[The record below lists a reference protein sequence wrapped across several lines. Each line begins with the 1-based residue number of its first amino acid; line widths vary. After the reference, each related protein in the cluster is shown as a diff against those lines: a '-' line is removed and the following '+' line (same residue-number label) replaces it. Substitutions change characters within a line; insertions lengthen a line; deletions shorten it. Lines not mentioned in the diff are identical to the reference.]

1 MVPLTF
7 LRKKATRSV
16 PLLLAALIFAGCGTQ
31 APDQSTAHL
40 QGSAQADS
48 GFYLQQM
55 SQSSNDTKTNWQLL
69 AIRALLK
76 EGKTQRAAELFNQLP
91 KDLNDAQRR
100 EQSLLAAERKV
111 ALKDYAAAKKIL
123 GDIDVS
129 ALDKN
134 QQARFWQ
141 AGITAEQ
148 GRPSLTL
155 LRALVAQEPLLGGA
169 DKQKNIDA
177 TWQALA
183 SMTQEQA
190 QALVINADENVL
202 QGWLDLQQMW
212 FNNRS
217 DPKMLKAGIT
227 DWQTRY
233 PQNPGAK
240 MLPTQLVNVQ
250 NFKPASTSKIA
261 LLLPLNG
268 QAAVFGRTIQQGFE
282 AAKNGT
288 TAVTGSAVP
297 AQAAQAANVNDV
309 VSPSAAETSDLTTAQ
324 APAQGTMQN
333 PVTAPTTPSATA
345 APSTTAPATQ
355 APAETQAAP
364 AAAPA
369 PATTAEQ
376 PQPQPAQ
383 PTAQPA
389 AQPQPVA
396 TTSANP
402 GAELK
407 IYDTSSQPLDQVLAQ
422 VQQDGASIVV
432 GPLLKNNVEELMKS
446 NTTLNV
452 LALNQPE
459 QVQNRANICYFA
471 LSPEDEARD
480 AARHIHEQGKQ
491 APLLLIPRSA
501 LGDRVANAFADE
513 WQKLGGG
520 VVLQQKFGSVS
531 ELRAGVNGGAGIAL
545 NGSPVT
551 ASLPQQQGVT
561 IGGLTIPAPPTD
573 AQISGGGKVDAAY
586 IVATPQEIAFIKPM
600 IAMRNGSQSGA
611 TLYASSRSA
620 QGTAGP
626 DFRLEMDG
634 LQYSEIPMLAGSN
647 PSLMQQA
654 LSAVRNDYSLARL
667 YAMGVDAW
675 ALANHFTQ
683 MRQVPGFELNG
694 NTGDL
699 TATQDCVINRKLS
712 WLKYQQGQIVPA
724 S

>member
-7 LRKKATRSV
+7 LRTKASRSL
-16 PLLLAALIFAGCGTQ
+16 PIMLAALIFAGCGTQ
-31 APDQSTAHL
+31 APDQTAAHM

-69 AIRALLK
+69 AIRALLN
-76 EGKTQRAAELFNQLP
+76 EGKTQQALDLYNQLP
-91 KDLNDAQRR
+91 QELNDTQRG
-100 EQSLLAAERKV
+100 EQSLLSAELKI
-111 ALKDYAAAKKIL
+111 AQKDYPAAKKQL
-123 GDIDVS
+123 ADIDVK
-129 ALDKN
+129 ALENN
-134 QQARFWQ
+134 QQARYWQ
-141 AGITAEQ
+141 AVIAAEQ
-148 GRPSLTL
+148 GRPSLAL
-155 LRALVAQEPLLGGA
+155 LRALIAQEPLLSGA

-177 TWQALA
+177 TWQALS
-183 SMTQEQA
+183 SMTPEQA

-250 NFKPASTSKIA
+250 NFQPASVSKIA

-288 TAVTGSAVP
+288 AAVTGNAVP

-309 VSPSAAETSDLTTAQ
+309 ISPSAVETSDLTSAQ

-333 PVTAPTTPSATA
+333 PVTAPTTPPAT
-345 APSTTAPATQ
+345 TQ
-355 APAETQAAP
+355 APAETAAPAEAQAPVETQAAP
-364 AAAPA
+364 ATDA
-369 PATTAEQ
+369 ATTQ
-376 PQPQPAQ
+376 PQTTSADQ
-383 PTAQPA
+383 QPA
-389 AQPQPVA
+389 AQPQAVAA
-396 TTSANP
+396 TTANP

-446 NTTLNV
+446 NTSLNV

-491 APLLLIPRSA
+491 APLLLTPRSA
-501 LGDRVANAFADE
+501 LGDRVATAFAHE
-513 WQKLGGG
+513 WQQLGGNI
-520 VVLQQKFGSVS
+520 VLQQKFGSTS
-531 ELRAGVNGGAGIAL
+531 ELRAGVNGGSGIAL
-545 NGSPVT
+545 TGSPVS

-586 IVATPQEIAFIKPM
+586 IVATPEEIAFIKPM
-600 IAMRNGSQSGA
+600 IAMRNGSQSGV

-647 PSLMQQA
+647 PALMQQA
-654 LSAVRNDYSLARL
+654 LSSVRNDYSLARL

-675 ALANHFTQ
+675 ALAYHFTQ

>member
-7 LRKKATRSV
+7 LRTKASRSL
-16 PLLLAALIFAGCGTQ
+16 PIMLAALIFAGCGTQ
-31 APDQSTAHL
+31 APDQTAAHM

-69 AIRALLK
+69 AIRSLLK
-76 EGKTQRAAELFNQLP
+76 EGKTQQASELFNQLP
-91 KDLNDAQRR
+91 QELTDTQRS
-100 EQSLLAAERKV
+100 EQALLAAELKV
-111 ALKDYAAAKKIL
+111 AQKDYAAAKKQL
-123 GDIDVS
+123 GDIDIK
-129 ALDKN
+129 ALDNN

-148 GRPSLTL
+148 GRPSLQL
-155 LRALVAQEPLLGGA
+155 LRDLIAQEPLLSGA

-177 TWQALA
+177 TWQALSA
-183 SMTQEQA
+183 MTPEQA

-250 NFKPASTSKIA
+250 NFKPASVSKIA

-288 TAVTGSAVP
+288 ATAVAGNAVP
-297 AQAAQAANVNDV
+297 QQSAQAANAGDV
-309 VSPSAAETSDLTTAQ
+309 VSPSAAETSDLT
-324 APAQGTMQN
+324 APQGTMQN
-333 PVTAPTTPSATA
+333 PVQAPTTQPEATPTPVEA
-345 APSTTAPATQ
+345 Q
-355 APAETQAAP
+355 
-364 AAAPA
+364 PA
-369 PATTAEQ
+369 PATEATTT
-376 PQPQPAQ
+376 QPQPATPEQ
-383 PTAQPA
+383 QPA
-389 AQPQPVA
+389 AQPQAVAA
-396 TTSANP
+396 TTANP
-402 GAELK
+402 SAELK
-407 IYDTSSQPLDQVLAQ
+407 IYDTSAQPLDQVLAQ

-446 NTTLNV
+446 NTSLNV

-491 APLLLIPRSA
+491 APLLLTPRSA
-501 LGDRVANAFADE
+501 LGDRVATAFAQE
-513 WQKLGGG
+513 WQQLGGG
-520 VVLQQKFGSVS
+520 VVLQQKFGSTS

-545 NGSPVT
+545 TGSPVS
-551 ASLPQQQGVT
+551 ASLPQQQAVT

-573 AQISGGGKVDAAY
+573 AQISGGGKPDAAY
-586 IVATPQEIAFIKPM
+586 IIATPEEIAFIKPM
-600 IAMRNGSQSGA
+600 IAMRNGSQSGV

-647 PSLMQQA
+647 PALMQQA
-654 LSAVRNDYSLARL
+654 LSSVRNDYSLARL

>member
-7 LRKKATRSV
+7 LRTKAARSV

-31 APDQSTAHL
+31 APDQSTAHM

-69 AIRALLK
+69 AIRALLN
-76 EGKTQRAAELFNQLP
+76 EGKTQQAAELFNQLP
-91 KDLNDAQRR
+91 QDLNDAQRR
-100 EQSLLAAERKV
+100 EQGLLSAELKV
-111 ALKDYAAAKKIL
+111 ALKDYASAKKIL
-123 GDIDVS
+123 GDIDVG

-141 AGITAEQ
+141 AGITAED

-155 LRALVAQEPLLGGA
+155 LRALIAQEPLLAGA

-190 QALVINADENVL
+190 RALVINADENVL

-212 FNNRS
+212 LTNRS
-217 DPKMLKAGIT
+217 DPNMLKAGIT

-250 NFKPASTSKIA
+250 NFKTASTSKIA

-288 TAVTGSAVP
+288 AAVTGSAVP
-297 AQAAQAANVNDV
+297 EQAAQAANVNDV

-324 APAQGTMQN
+324 TPAQGTLQN
-333 PVTAPTTPSATA
+333 PVTAPTTP
-345 APSTTAPATQ
+345 
-355 APAETQAAP
+355 P

-369 PATTAEQ
+369 PAETSAPATAEQ
-376 PQPQPAQ
+376 PQPQAAPAEQ
-383 PTAQPA
+383 QPA
-389 AQPQPVA
+389 AQPQTAAAPG
-396 TTSANP
+396 ANP

-422 VQQDGASIVV
+422 VQKDGASIVV

-459 QVQNRANICYFA
+459 NVQNRANICYFA

-501 LGDRVANAFADE
+501 LGDRVANAFAQE
-513 WQKLGGG
+513 WQTLGGG
-520 VVLQQKFGSVS
+520 VVLQQKFGSAS

-545 NGSPVT
+545 NGSPVS

-586 IVATPQEIAFIKPM
+586 IVATPEEIAFIKPM

-647 PSLMQQA
+647 PALMQQA
-654 LSAVRNDYSLARL
+654 LGAVRNDYSLARL

>member
-31 APDQSTAHL
+31 APDQTAAHM

-76 EGKTQRAAELFNQLP
+76 EGKTQQAAELFSQLP
-91 KDLNDAQRR
+91 QDLNDDQRR
-100 EQSLLAAERKV
+100 EQGLLSAELKV
-111 ALKDYAAAKKIL
+111 AQKDYAAAKKIL
-123 GDIDVS
+123 GDIDVG

-155 LRALVAQEPLLGGA
+155 LRALIAQEPLLAGA

-190 QALVINADENVL
+190 QTLVINADENVL

-217 DPKMLKAGIT
+217 DPTMLKAGIT

-288 TAVTGSAVP
+288 TAVSGSAVP
-297 AQAAQAANVNDV
+297 AQSAQAANVNDV
-309 VSPSAAETSDLTTAQ
+309 VSPSAAETSDLTAAQ

-333 PVTAPTTPSATA
+333 PVTAPTTPPAATP
-345 APSTTAPATQ
+345 APEAVQ
-355 APAETQAAP
+355 APAETQAP
-364 AAAPA
+364 V
-369 PATTAEQ
+369 TAEQ
-376 PQPQPAQ
+376 PQPQAAPAEQ
-383 PTAQPA
+383 QPA
-389 AQPQPVA
+389 TQPQAVA

-402 GAELK
+402 SAELK
-407 IYDTSSQPLDQVLAQ
+407 IYDTTAQPLDQVLAQ
-422 VQQDGASIVV
+422 VQKDGASIVV
-432 GPLLKNNVEELMKS
+432 GPLLKNDVDTLIKS

-459 QVQNRANICYFA
+459 NVQNRANICYFA

-513 WQKLGGG
+513 WQKIGGG
-520 VVLQQKFGSVS
+520 VVLQQKFGSAS

-545 NGSPVT
+545 NGSPVS
-551 ASLPQQQGVT
+551 ASLPQQQSVT

-586 IVATPQEIAFIKPM
+586 IVATPEEIAFIKPM

-647 PSLMQQA
+647 PPLMQQA
-654 LSAVRNDYSLARL
+654 LSSVRNDYSLARL

>member
-7 LRKKATRSV
+7 LRKKAAHSV
-16 PLLLAALIFAGCGTQ
+16 PLLLAALIFTGCGTQ
-31 APDQSTAHL
+31 APDQSTAHM

-55 SQSSNDTKTNWQLL
+55 SQSTNDTRINWQLL

-76 EGKTQRAAELFNQLP
+76 EGKTQQAAELFSQLP
-91 KDLNDAQRR
+91 QDLNDTQRH
-100 EQSLLAAERKV
+100 EQTLLSAELKV
-111 ALKDYAAAKKIL
+111 AQKDYDGAKKIL
-123 GDIDVS
+123 GTIDLS
-129 ALDKN
+129 TLDKN

-155 LRALVAQEPLLGGA
+155 LRALIAQEPLLAGA

-183 SMTQEQA
+183 SMTQDQA
-190 QALVINADENVL
+190 KALVINADENVL

-217 DPKMLKAGIT
+217 DPNMLKAGIT
-227 DWQTRY
+227 DWQKRY

-268 QAAVFGRTIQQGFE
+268 QAAVFGRAIQQGFE

-288 TAVTGSAVP
+288 TAVSGSAVP
-297 AQAAQAANVNDV
+297 TQAAQAANVNDV

-324 APAQGTMQN
+324 TPAQGTMQN
-333 PVTAPTTPSATA
+333 PVTAPTTQP
-345 APSTTAPATQ
+345 APPAPAATQ
-355 APAETQAAP
+355 APAET
-364 AAAPA
+364 PA
-369 PATTAEQ
+369 PATAEQ
-376 PQPQPAQ
+376 PQPQTEQ
-383 PTAQPA
+383 PEQQPA
-389 AQPQPVA
+389 TQPQAVA

-407 IYDTSSQPLDQVLAQ
+407 IYDTSAQPLDQVLAQ

-432 GPLLKNNVEELMKS
+432 GPLLKNNVEALMKS

-459 QVQNRANICYFA
+459 QVQNRVNICYFA

-491 APLLLIPRSA
+491 APLLLIPRST
-501 LGDRVANAFADE
+501 LGDRVANAFAQE
-513 WQKLGGG
+513 WQTLGGG
-520 VVLQQKFGSVS
+520 VVLQQKFGSAA

-545 NGSPVT
+545 NGSPVS
-551 ASLPQQQGVT
+551 ASLPQQQSVT

-573 AQISGGGKVDAAY
+573 AQISGGGKVDSAY
-586 IVATPQEIAFIKPM
+586 IVATPEEIAFIKPM

-626 DFRLEMDG
+626 DFRLEMEG

-647 PSLMQQA
+647 PQLMQQA
-654 LSAVRNDYSLARL
+654 LGAVRNDYSLARL

-699 TATQDCVINRKLS
+699 TADQDCVINRKLS

>member
-7 LRKKATRSV
+7 LRKKAAHSV
-16 PLLLAALIFAGCGTQ
+16 PLLLAALIFTGCGTQ
-31 APDQSTAHL
+31 APDQSTAHM

-55 SQSSNDTKTNWQLL
+55 SQSTNDTRINWQLL

-76 EGKTQRAAELFNQLP
+76 EGKTQQAAELFSQLP
-91 KDLNDAQRR
+91 QDLNDTQRH
-100 EQSLLAAERKV
+100 EQTLLSAELKV
-111 ALKDYAAAKKIL
+111 AQKDYDGAKKIL
-123 GDIDVS
+123 GTIDLS
-129 ALDKN
+129 TLDKN

-155 LRALVAQEPLLGGA
+155 LRALIAQEPLLAGA

-183 SMTQEQA
+183 SMTQDQA
-190 QALVINADENVL
+190 KALVINADENVL

-217 DPKMLKAGIT
+217 DPNMLKAGIT
-227 DWQTRY
+227 DWQKRY

-268 QAAVFGRTIQQGFE
+268 QAAVFGRAIQQGFE

-288 TAVTGSAVP
+288 TAVSGSAVP

-324 APAQGTMQN
+324 TPAQGTMQN
-333 PVTAPTTPSATA
+333 PVTAPTTQPATP
-345 APSTTAPATQ
+345 APAATQ
-355 APAETQAAP
+355 APAET
-364 AAAPA
+364 PA
-369 PATTAEQ
+369 PATAEQ
-376 PQPQPAQ
+376 PQPQ
-383 PTAQPA
+383 TAQPEQQPA
-389 AQPQPVA
+389 TQPQAVA
-396 TTSANP
+396 TTSAYP

-407 IYDTSSQPLDQVLAQ
+407 IDDTSAQPLDQVLAQ

-432 GPLLKNNVEELMKS
+432 GPLLKNNVEALMKS

-491 APLLLIPRSA
+491 APLLLIPRST
-501 LGDRVANAFADE
+501 LGDRVANAFAQE
-513 WQKLGGG
+513 WQTLGGG
-520 VVLQQKFGSVS
+520 VVLQQKFGSAS

-545 NGSPVT
+545 NGSPVS
-551 ASLPQQQGVT
+551 ASLPQQQSVT

-573 AQISGGGKVDAAY
+573 AQISGGGKVDSAY
-586 IVATPQEIAFIKPM
+586 IVATPEEIAFIKPM

-626 DFRLEMDG
+626 DFRLEMEG

-647 PSLMQQA
+647 PQLMQQA
-654 LSAVRNDYSLARL
+654 LGAVRNDYSLARL

-699 TATQDCVINRKLS
+699 TADQDCVINRKLS

>member
-40 QGSAQADS
+40 EGSAQADS

-55 SQSSNDTKTNWQLL
+55 SQSSNDTRINWQLL

-76 EGKTQRAAELFNQLP
+76 EGKTQQGAELFNQLP
-91 KDLNDAQRR
+91 HELNDAQRL
-100 EQSLLAAERKV
+100 EQSLLSAELKV

-155 LRALVAQEPLLGGA
+155 LRALIAQEPLLGGA

-217 DPKMLKAGIT
+217 DPNMLKAGIT

-288 TAVTGSAVP
+288 TPVTGSAVP

-324 APAQGTMQN
+324 TPPQGTMQN
-333 PVTAPTTPSATA
+333 PVTAPTTPA
-345 APSTTAPATQ
+345 
-355 APAETQAAP
+355 

-369 PATTAEQ
+369 PATPVETQSAPATEPATAEQ
-376 PQPQPAQ
+376 PQPQTTEPA
-383 PTAQPA
+383 AQPA
-389 AQPQPVA
+389 AQPQAVA

-446 NTTLNV
+446 NTALNV

-491 APLLLIPRSA
+491 SPLLLIPRST
-501 LGDRVANAFADE
+501 LGDRVANAFAEE

-520 VVLQQKFGSVS
+520 IVLQQKFGSVS

-545 NGSPVT
+545 NGSPVS
-551 ASLPQQQGVT
+551 ASLPQQQSVT

-647 PSLMQQA
+647 PALMQQA

-675 ALANHFTQ
+675 TLANHFTQ

>member
-7 LRKKATRSV
+7 LRTKASRSL
-16 PLLLAALIFAGCGTQ
+16 PIMLAALIFAGCGTQ
-31 APDQSTAHL
+31 APDQTAAHM

-76 EGKTQRAAELFNQLP
+76 EGKTQQALDLYNQLP
-91 KDLNDAQRR
+91 QELNDTQRG
-100 EQSLLAAERKV
+100 EQSLLAAELKI
-111 ALKDYAAAKKIL
+111 AQKDYPAAKKQL
-123 GDIDVS
+123 ADIDVK
-129 ALDKN
+129 ALENN
-134 QQARFWQ
+134 QQARYWQ
-141 AGITAEQ
+141 AVIAAEQ
-148 GRPSLTL
+148 GRPSLAL
-155 LRALVAQEPLLGGA
+155 LRALIAQEPLLSGA

-177 TWQALA
+177 TWQALS
-183 SMTQEQA
+183 SMTPEQA

-250 NFKPASTSKIA
+250 NFQPASVSKIA

-288 TAVTGSAVP
+288 AAVTGNAVP

-309 VSPSAAETSDLTTAQ
+309 ISPSAVETSDLTSAQ

-333 PVTAPTTPSATA
+333 PVTAPTTPPTTPQAPAETA
-345 APSTTAPATQ
+345 APAEAQ
-355 APAETQAAP
+355 APVETQAAP
-364 AAAPA
+364 ATDA
-369 PATTAEQ
+369 ATTQ
-376 PQPQPAQ
+376 PQATSADQ
-383 PTAQPA
+383 QPA
-389 AQPQPVA
+389 AQPQAVAA
-396 TTSANP
+396 TTANP

-446 NTTLNV
+446 NTSLNV

-491 APLLLIPRSA
+491 APLLLTPRSA
-501 LGDRVANAFADE
+501 LGDRVATAFAHE
-513 WQKLGGG
+513 WQQLGGNI
-520 VVLQQKFGSVS
+520 VLQQKFGSTS
-531 ELRAGVNGGAGIAL
+531 ELRAGVNGGSGIAL
-545 NGSPVT
+545 TGSPVS

-586 IVATPQEIAFIKPM
+586 IVATPEEIAFIKPM
-600 IAMRNGSQSGA
+600 IAMRNGSQSGV

-647 PSLMQQA
+647 PALMQQA
-654 LSAVRNDYSLARL
+654 LSSVRNDYSLARL

>member
-31 APDQSTAHL
+31 APDQTAAHM

-76 EGKTQRAAELFNQLP
+76 EGKTQQAAELFNQLP
-91 KDLNDAQRR
+91 QDLNDDQRR
-100 EQSLLAAERKV
+100 EQGLLSAELKV
-111 ALKDYAAAKKIL
+111 AQKDYAAAKKIL
-123 GDIDVS
+123 GDIDVG

-155 LRALVAQEPLLGGA
+155 LRALIAQEPLLAGA

-190 QALVINADENVL
+190 QTLVINADENVL

-217 DPKMLKAGIT
+217 DPTMLKAGIT

-288 TAVTGSAVP
+288 TAVSGSAVP
-297 AQAAQAANVNDV
+297 AQSAQAANVNDV
-309 VSPSAAETSDLTTAQ
+309 VSPSAAETSDLTAAQ

-333 PVTAPTTPSATA
+333 PVTAPTTPPAATP
-345 APSTTAPATQ
+345 APEAVQ
-355 APAETQAAP
+355 APAETQAP
-364 AAAPA
+364 V
-369 PATTAEQ
+369 TAEQ
-376 PQPQPAQ
+376 PQPQAAPAEQ
-383 PTAQPA
+383 QPA
-389 AQPQPVA
+389 TQPQAVA

-402 GAELK
+402 SAELK
-407 IYDTSSQPLDQVLAQ
+407 TYDTTAQPLDQVLAQ
-422 VQQDGASIVV
+422 VQKDGASIVV
-432 GPLLKNNVEELMKS
+432 GPLLKNDVETLIKS

-459 QVQNRANICYFA
+459 NVQNRANICYFA

-513 WQKLGGG
+513 WQKIGGG
-520 VVLQQKFGSVS
+520 VVLQQKFGSAS

-545 NGSPVT
+545 NGSPVS
-551 ASLPQQQGVT
+551 ASLPQQQSVT

-586 IVATPQEIAFIKPM
+586 IVATPEEIAFIKPM

-647 PSLMQQA
+647 PPLMQQA
-654 LSAVRNDYSLARL
+654 LSSVRNDYSLARL

>member
-7 LRKKATRSV
+7 LRKKAAHSV
-16 PLLLAALIFAGCGTQ
+16 PLLLAALIFTGCGTQ
-31 APDQSTAHL
+31 APDQSTAHM

-55 SQSSNDTKTNWQLL
+55 SQSTNDTRINWQLL

-76 EGKTQRAAELFNQLP
+76 EGKNQQAAELFSQLP
-91 KDLNDAQRR
+91 QDLNDTQRH
-100 EQSLLAAERKV
+100 EQTLLSAELKV
-111 ALKDYAAAKKIL
+111 AQKDYDGAKKIL
-123 GDIDVS
+123 GTIDLS
-129 ALDKN
+129 TLDKN

-155 LRALVAQEPLLGGA
+155 LRALIAQEPLLAGA

-183 SMTQEQA
+183 SMTQDQA
-190 QALVINADENVL
+190 KALVINADENVL

-217 DPKMLKAGIT
+217 DPNMLKAGIT
-227 DWQTRY
+227 DWQKRY

-268 QAAVFGRTIQQGFE
+268 QAAVFGRAIQQGFE

-288 TAVTGSAVP
+288 TAVSGSAVP

-324 APAQGTMQN
+324 TPAQGTMQN
-333 PVTAPTTPSATA
+333 PVTAPTTQPATP
-345 APSTTAPATQ
+345 APAATQ
-355 APAETQAAP
+355 APAET
-364 AAAPA
+364 PA
-369 PATTAEQ
+369 PATAEQ
-376 PQPQPAQ
+376 PQPQTAQ
-383 PTAQPA
+383 PEQQPA
-389 AQPQPVA
+389 AQPQAVV

-407 IYDTSSQPLDQVLAQ
+407 IYDTSAQPLDQVLAQ

-432 GPLLKNNVEELMKS
+432 GPLLKNNVEALMKS

-491 APLLLIPRSA
+491 APLLLIPRST
-501 LGDRVANAFADE
+501 LGDRVANAFAQE
-513 WQKLGGG
+513 WQTLGGG
-520 VVLQQKFGSVS
+520 VVLQQKFGSAS

-545 NGSPVT
+545 NGSPVS
-551 ASLPQQQGVT
+551 ASLPQQQSVT

-573 AQISGGGKVDAAY
+573 AQISGGGKVDSAY
-586 IVATPQEIAFIKPM
+586 IVATPEEIAFIKPM

-626 DFRLEMDG
+626 DFRLEMEG

-647 PSLMQQA
+647 PQLMQQA
-654 LSAVRNDYSLARL
+654 LDAVRNDYSLARL

-683 MRQVPGFELNG
+683 MRQVPGYELNG

-699 TATQDCVINRKLS
+699 TADQDCVINRKLS

>member
-7 LRKKATRSV
+7 LRTKAARSV

-31 APDQSTAHL
+31 APDQSTAHM

-69 AIRALLK
+69 AIRALLN
-76 EGKTQRAAELFNQLP
+76 EGKTQQAAELFNQLSQ
-91 KDLNDAQRR
+91 DLNDAQRR
-100 EQSLLAAERKV
+100 EQGLLSAELKV
-111 ALKDYAAAKKIL
+111 ALKDYASAKKIL
-123 GDIDVS
+123 GDIDVG

-141 AGITAEQ
+141 AGITAED

-155 LRALVAQEPLLGGA
+155 LRALIAQEPLLAGA

-190 QALVINADENVL
+190 RALVINADENVL

-212 FNNRS
+212 LTNRS
-217 DPKMLKAGIT
+217 DPNMLKAGIT

-288 TAVTGSAVP
+288 AAVTGSAVP
-297 AQAAQAANVNDV
+297 EQAAQAANVNDV
-309 VSPSAAETSDLTTAQ
+309 VSPSVAETSDLTTAQ
-324 APAQGTMQN
+324 TPAQGTMQN
-333 PVTAPTTPSATA
+333 PVTAPTTP
-345 APSTTAPATQ
+345 P
-355 APAETQAAP
+355 
-364 AAAPA
+364 AAPA
-369 PATTAEQ
+369 PAETSAPATAEQ
-376 PQPQPAQ
+376 PQPQAAPAEQ
-383 PTAQPA
+383 QPA
-389 AQPQPVA
+389 AQPQTAA
-396 TTSANP
+396 TPAANP

-422 VQQDGASIVV
+422 VQKDGASIVV

-459 QVQNRANICYFA
+459 NVQNRANICYFA

-501 LGDRVANAFADE
+501 LGDRVANAFAQE
-513 WQKLGGG
+513 WQTLGGG
-520 VVLQQKFGSVS
+520 VVLQQKFGSAS

-545 NGSPVT
+545 NGSPVS

-586 IVATPQEIAFIKPM
+586 IVATPEEIAFIKPM

-647 PSLMQQA
+647 PALMQQA
-654 LSAVRNDYSLARL
+654 LGAVRNDYSLARL

>member
-7 LRKKATRSV
+7 LRKKAAHSV
-16 PLLLAALIFAGCGTQ
+16 PLLLAALIFTGCGTQ
-31 APDQSTAHL
+31 APDQSTAHM

-55 SQSSNDTKTNWQLL
+55 SQSTNDTRINWQLL

-76 EGKTQRAAELFNQLP
+76 EGKTQQAAELFSQLP
-91 KDLNDAQRR
+91 QDLNDTQRH
-100 EQSLLAAERKV
+100 EQTLLSAELKV
-111 ALKDYAAAKKIL
+111 AQKDYDGAKKIL
-123 GDIDVS
+123 GTIDLS
-129 ALDKN
+129 TLDKN

-155 LRALVAQEPLLGGA
+155 LRALIAQEPLLAGA

-183 SMTQEQA
+183 SMTQDQA
-190 QALVINADENVL
+190 KALVINADENVL
-202 QGWLDLQQMW
+202 QGLLDLQQMW

-217 DPKMLKAGIT
+217 DPNMLKAGIT
-227 DWQTRY
+227 DWQKRY

-268 QAAVFGRTIQQGFE
+268 QAAVFGRAIQQGFE

-288 TAVTGSAVP
+288 TAVSGSAVP

-324 APAQGTMQN
+324 TPAQGTMQN
-333 PVTAPTTPSATA
+333 PVTAPTTQPATP
-345 APSTTAPATQ
+345 APAATQ
-355 APAETQAAP
+355 APAET
-364 AAAPA
+364 PA
-369 PATTAEQ
+369 PATAEQ
-376 PQPQPAQ
+376 PQPQTAQ
-383 PTAQPA
+383 PDQQPA
-389 AQPQPVA
+389 AQPQAVA

-407 IYDTSSQPLDQVLAQ
+407 IYDTSAQPLDQVLAQ

-432 GPLLKNNVEELMKS
+432 GPLLKNNVEALMKS

-491 APLLLIPRSA
+491 APLLLIPRST
-501 LGDRVANAFADE
+501 LGDRVANAFAQE
-513 WQKLGGG
+513 WQTLGGG
-520 VVLQQKFGSVS
+520 VVLQQKFGSAS

-545 NGSPVT
+545 NGSPVS
-551 ASLPQQQGVT
+551 ASLPQQQSVT

-573 AQISGGGKVDAAY
+573 AQISGGGKVDSAY
-586 IVATPQEIAFIKPM
+586 IVATPEEIAFIKPM

-626 DFRLEMDG
+626 DFRLEMEG

-647 PSLMQQA
+647 PQLMQQA
-654 LSAVRNDYSLARL
+654 LGAVRNDYSLARL

-699 TATQDCVINRKLS
+699 TADQDCVINRKLS

>member
-7 LRKKATRSV
+7 LRKKAAHSV
-16 PLLLAALIFAGCGTQ
+16 PLLLAALIFTGCGTQ
-31 APDQSTAHL
+31 APDQSTAHM

-55 SQSSNDTKTNWQLL
+55 SQSTNDTRINWQLL

-76 EGKTQRAAELFNQLP
+76 EGKTQQAAELFSQLP
-91 KDLNDAQRR
+91 QDLHDTQRH
-100 EQSLLAAERKV
+100 EQTLLSAELKV
-111 ALKDYAAAKKIL
+111 AQKDYDGAKKIL
-123 GDIDVS
+123 GTIDLS
-129 ALDKN
+129 TLDKN

-155 LRALVAQEPLLGGA
+155 LRALIAQEPLLAGA

-183 SMTQEQA
+183 SMTQDQA
-190 QALVINADENVL
+190 KALVINADENVL

-217 DPKMLKAGIT
+217 DPNMLKAGIT
-227 DWQTRY
+227 DWQKRY

-268 QAAVFGRTIQQGFE
+268 QAAVFGRAIQQGFE

-324 APAQGTMQN
+324 TPAQGTMQN
-333 PVTAPTTPSATA
+333 PVTAPTTQPATP
-345 APSTTAPATQ
+345 APAATQ
-355 APAETQAAP
+355 APAET
-364 AAAPA
+364 PA
-369 PATTAEQ
+369 PATAEQ
-376 PQPQPAQ
+376 PQPQ
-383 PTAQPA
+383 TAQPEQQPA
-389 AQPQPVA
+389 TQPQAVA

-407 IYDTSSQPLDQVLAQ
+407 IYDTSAQPLDQVLAQ

-432 GPLLKNNVEELMKS
+432 GPLLKNNVEALMKS

-491 APLLLIPRSA
+491 APLLLIPRST
-501 LGDRVANAFADE
+501 LGDRVANAFAQE
-513 WQKLGGG
+513 WQTLGGG
-520 VVLQQKFGSVS
+520 VVLQQKFGSAA

-545 NGSPVT
+545 NGSPVS
-551 ASLPQQQGVT
+551 ASLPQQQSVT

-573 AQISGGGKVDAAY
+573 AQISGGGKVDSAY
-586 IVATPQEIAFIKPM
+586 IVATPEEIAFIKPM

-626 DFRLEMDG
+626 DFRLEMEG

-647 PSLMQQA
+647 PQLMQQA
-654 LSAVRNDYSLARL
+654 LGAVRNDYSLARL

-699 TATQDCVINRKLS
+699 TADQDCVINRKLS